1 MLQLAYPRHLSGL
14 LHRLCVS
21 LHRLCLLRVSLHY
34 LTVSLH
40 LLPISLGCLGGAW
53 HNTWL
58 GLCLCLW
65 LRLGEVGV

>member
-14 LHRLCVS
+14 LHRLCLLCVS
-21 LHRLCLLRVSLHY
+21 LHC

-40 LLPISLGCLGGAW
+40 LLPISLGCLGCLGGAW

-58 GLCLCLW
+58 GLCLCLRLC

>member
-14 LHRLCVS
+14 LHRLCLLCVS
-21 LHRLCLLRVSLHY
+21 LHC

-40 LLPISLGCLGGAW
+40 LLPISLGGLGGLGCLGGAW

-58 GLCLCLW
+58 GLCLCL
-65 LRLGEVGV
+65 RLGEVGV